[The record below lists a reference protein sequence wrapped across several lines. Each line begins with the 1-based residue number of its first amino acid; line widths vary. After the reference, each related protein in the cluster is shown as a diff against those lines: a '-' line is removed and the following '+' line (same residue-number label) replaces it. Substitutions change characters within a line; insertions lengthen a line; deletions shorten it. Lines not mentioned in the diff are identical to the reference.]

1 MARDCAQSPQ
11 DLESLLI
18 ARQHQG
24 DIDGMVALYESDAVL
39 DYGAKSP
46 ATGTEEIRQVFIDL
60 AASGHIFDS
69 GRQRPATVS
78 GDLALTS
85 TVLPDGDI
93 TVEVARRQSDGTWLW
108 AIDKF
113 SIL

>member
-1 MARDCAQSPQ
+1 
-11 DLESLLI
+11 
-18 ARQHQG
+18 
-24 DIDGMVALYESDAVL
+24 MVALHESNAVL
-39 DYGAKSP
+39 DYGAKAP
-46 ATGTEEIRQVFIDL
+46 AAGTEAIGQVFVDL

-69 GRQRPATVS
+69 GRQRPATVC